1 MSQQRLRALAL
12 FRALLRAVRGARPR
26 RPQPTTPPPK
36 APRSSPA
43 LRRGPSPLTAAAAVQ
58 GGRLPAANRRAFVRR
73 KVRDEFRAARGE
85 ADPAR
90 AAALLAVGEVQLDN
104 LRAQAEHHATLE
116 AKGIRT

>member
-1 MSQQRLRALAL
+1 M
-12 FRALLRAVRGARPR
+12 
-26 RPQPTTPPPK
+26 
-36 APRSSPA
+36 
-43 LRRGPSPLTAAAAVQ
+43 
-58 GGRLPAANRRAFVRR
+58 
-73 KVRDEFRAARGE
+73 RDEFRAARGE